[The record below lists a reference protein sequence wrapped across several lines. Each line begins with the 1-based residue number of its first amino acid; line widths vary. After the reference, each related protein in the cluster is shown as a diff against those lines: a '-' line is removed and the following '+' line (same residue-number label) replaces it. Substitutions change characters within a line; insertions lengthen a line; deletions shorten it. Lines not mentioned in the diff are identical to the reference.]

1 MYNNQRAPAIS
12 GIGIGSDNNEPL
24 DFINDP
30 ALVEQCRSGVRILQ
44 FRNRNTEVS
53 EEMRRI
59 LAAQPIPHR
68 RHTDVP
74 PFTTK
79 EK

>member
-1 MYNNQRAPAIS
+1 MKVLTQQAPAILGTDIS
-12 GIGIGSDNNEPL
+12 GNGSLE
-24 DFINDP
+24 FINDP
-30 ALVEQCRSGVRILQ
+30 ALVEQCKVGVRILQ
-44 FRNRNTEVS
+44 YRNRNTEVS

-59 LAAQPIPHR
+59 LAAQTKPQR

-79 EK
+79 GV

>member
-1 MYNNQRAPAIS
+1 MKDLTQRAPAIS
-12 GIGIGSDNNEPL
+12 ATEDEGNLE
-24 DFINDP
+24 FTNDP
-30 ALVEQCRSGVRILQ
+30 TLVEQCRIGIRILQ
-44 FRNRNTEVS
+44 YRNRNTEVS

-59 LAAQPIPHR
+59 LAAQTKPQR

-79 EK
+79 GV